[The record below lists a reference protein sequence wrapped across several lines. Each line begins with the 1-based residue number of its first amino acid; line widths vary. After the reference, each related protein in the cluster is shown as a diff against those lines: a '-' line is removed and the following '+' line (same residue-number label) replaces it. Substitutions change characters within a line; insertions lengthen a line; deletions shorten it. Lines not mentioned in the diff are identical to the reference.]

1 MLFKQLDD
9 VLETDD
15 DDDDNKTAEL
25 KHRYSMNALKSQHS
39 LLLINRMWGE
49 VRFMN

>member
-15 DDDDNKTAEL
+15 DDDDDNKTAEL
-25 KHRYSMNALKSQHS
+25 KHRYSMSITVHLTKKTTN
-39 LLLINRMWGE
+39 LLA
-49 VRFMN
+49 